1 MSRPRLPRSEMNE
14 IEGITFP
21 CIDLN
26 RTKVQILYRDKIK
39 VYYNSVVLAQ
49 ADQYTDY
56 DAKLDVS
63 KGGIV
68 FPFTGIRGDAKELY
82 RKIKK
87 GLEPRIQLI
96 RADT

>member
-1 MSRPRLPRSEMNE
+1 ME
-14 IEGITFP
+14 
-21 CIDLN
+21 
-26 RTKVQILYRDKIK
+26 
-39 VYYNSVVLAQ
+39 
-49 ADQYTDY
+49 Y
-56 DAKLDVS
+56 DSKLDVS

-87 GLEPRIQLI
+87 GLENRIELI